1 MRIFFL
7 FLVLVVSGAYIE
19 YSAGEEIRDGKRPA
33 STTMTTTTTT
43 PDSEADRVFMN
54 RAVALSFTGLENR
67 DGGPFGSV
75 VVKDGE
81 IVGEGWNQCKK
92 LNDPSAHAEVMA
104 IRDAYNKGMKDLKGC
119 VVYASGQPC
128 PMCLSLIYLTGAEK
142 VYYLIPGEA
151 MARID
156 PALSVEHVY
165 EALRL
170 AADKRPVPEERIMP
184 EEASRVMEEY
194 RKYNW

>member
-7 FLVLVVSGAYIE
+7 FLALVVSGAYIE
-19 YSAGEEIRDGKRPA
+19 YTAGEEIRDQKRPA
-33 STTMTTTTTT
+33 STPMTTTT
-43 PDSEADRVFMN
+43 PHSETEKVFMD

-67 DGGPFGSV
+67 EGGPFGSV
-75 VVKDGE
+75 VVKDGK
-81 IVGEGWNQCKK
+81 IVGEGWNQSKK

-104 IRDAYNKGMKDLKGC
+104 IRDAYSKGMKDLKGC

-142 VYYLIPGEA
+142 VYYLIPGEEI
-151 MARID
+151 ARLD

-170 AADKRPVPEERIMP
+170 AADKRAIPEEQIMSG
-184 EEASRVMEEY
+184 EASRVVEEY